1 MLAYAV
7 EKRASR
13 TPERFGSGAIEGV
26 AAPESANNAA
36 SSASFIPMLTL
47 GIPGNP
53 AIAMIFAALLI
64 QGVQPGPFLI
74 TEHPDVFWG
83 VIASMYL
90 GNILLLIF
98 NLPLVGVWVQ
108 MLRIPYSIMAPIIV
122 MICSIGVY
130 SLKNDVD
137 DVLMMFIFGIVGYLL
152 RKFKFE
158 LGPLL
163 LAFVL
168 GRILER
174 SLSQALIISSGK
186 FSVFVT
192 KPISAVLLGL
202 VLLMLLIPLIL
213 MLRGKRPEKPA

>member
-1 MLAYAV
+1 MAFMKEFPGKAFF
-7 EKRASR
+7 R
-13 TPERFGSGAIEGV
+13 TIH
-26 AAPESANNAA
+26 
-36 SSASFIPMLTL
+36 T
-47 GIPGNP
+47 
-53 AIAMIFAALLI
+53 
-64 QGVQPGPFLI
+64 
-74 TEHPDVFWG
+74 
-83 VIASMYL
+83 
-90 GNILLLIF
+90 
-98 NLPLVGVWVQ
+98 LPL
-108 MLRIPYSIMAPIIV
+108 IMAPIIV

-137 DVLMMFIFGIVGYLL
+137 DVLMMFIFGVVGYLL

-213 MLRGKRPEKPA
+213 MLRGKRPEKAA

>member
-1 MLAYAV
+1 
-7 EKRASR
+7 
-13 TPERFGSGAIEGV
+13 
-26 AAPESANNAA
+26 
-36 SSASFIPMLTL
+36 MLTL

-53 AIAMIFAALLI
+53 AIAMIYAALLI

-83 VIASMYL
+83 VIASMYI
-90 GNILLLIF
+90 GNVLLLFF

-108 MLRIPYSIMAPIIV
+108 MLRVPYSIMAPVIV
-122 MICSIGVY
+122 MICSVGVY
-130 SLKNDVD
+130 SLKNDID
-137 DVLMMFIFGIVGYLL
+137 DVLMMFIFGIMGYIL
-152 RKFKFE
+152 RKFKFD

-174 SLSQALIISSGK
+174 SLSQALIISSGS

-192 KPISAVLLGL
+192 KPISAVLLGA
-202 VLLMLLIPLIL
+202 VLLMLLAPMVL
-213 MLRGKRPEKPA
+213 MLRSKKD